1 MKVSIG
7 ILLVTIPYSYQR
19 GKVIYYQRAIP
30 ADLQERCAAK
40 RVKVK
45 LDTENLRLAAKQIE
59 SLNRE
64 VEAGWK
70 AMRVSPDVVPKTIK
84 MKAADLLRDWDLS
97 PDSLS
102 HDDDATS
109 LFHSHLDLKRERYA
123 MGNESAYRHADP
135 SDYLQPHEIVA
146 AQMLAGQ
153 SKPRLSDALD
163 LYLKFHAKRN
173 VDKFCKYARTS
184 FGRMVAA
191 IGDKVIEDTSR
202 EDGHAFVTKMQA
214 EGLST
219 GSVRRLLNTSIAVM
233 EAYIKEKQI
242 SRTNPF
248 SSIPIPDEGVD
259 VEGAIPYATEELDKL
274 VNACMLADDDRR
286 WLLAMIADTGARLA
300 EVAGLAIEDIHLDDP
315 VPHIVIK
322 VHPWRSLKNKAS
334 ARAVPLLGASLWAA
348 QRVMAN
354 APAGQALAFPRYN
367 KTAKTNANSASAALN
382 KWIKDTLELDH
393 IIHELRHTIA
403 DRLREVQ
410 CPADVRLAIG
420 GWTVG
425 GVGEGYGQG
434 YTLRV
439 MAEWLA
445 KVISPLPMQLHP
457 HRVA

>member
-97 PDSLS
+97 PDALS
-102 HDDDATS
+102 HEGDATS

-123 MGNESAYRHADP
+123 RGNDRAYRHADP

-153 SKPRLSDALD
+153 SKPRLTDALD
-163 LYLKFHAKRN
+163 LYLKLHAKRN
-173 VDKFCKYARTS
+173 IEKFCKYARQS

-191 IGDKVIEDTSR
+191 IGDKVIEDTTR
-202 EDGHAFVTKMQA
+202 EDGHAFVTKMLA
-214 EGLST
+214 EGLAS
-219 GSVRRLLNTSIAVM
+219 GSIRRMLTTSISVM
-233 EAYIKEKQI
+233 EMYIKEKQVN
-242 SRTNPF
+242 RTNPF
-248 SSIPIPDEGVD
+248 SSIPIPDEGD
-259 VEGAIPYATEELDKL
+259 DTEDAIPYSVEELGKL
-274 VNACMLADDDRR
+274 ISACKQVNDDRR

-300 EVAGLAIEDIHLDDP
+300 ELAGLALDDIHLDEP
-315 VPHIVIK
+315 VPYIVIK

-334 ARAVPLLGASLWAA
+334 ARVVPLLGSSLWAA
-348 QRVMAN
+348 QRVIAN
-354 APAGQALAFPRYN
+354 AVDGQTVAFPRYN
-367 KTAKTNANSASAALN
+367 KTEKTNANSASAALN

-393 IIHELRHTIA
+393 IIHELRHTMM

-420 GWTVG
+420 GWTVAG
-425 GVGEGYGQG
+425 IGESYGQG

-439 MAEWLA
+439 MAEWLG
-445 KVISPLPMQLHP
+445 KTVEQG
-457 HRVA
+457 R